1 MSRRVLRF
9 SSPANR
15 APPPPRTLLSP
26 VHRLKKDFF
35 TASEIGPALLSRRGD
50 TLTPKLFHLPSFS
63 LVRTYIYVR

>member
-15 APPPPRTLLSP
+15 APRRTLLSP
-26 VHRLKKDFF
+26 VHRLKTDFF

-50 TLTPKLFHLPSFS
+50 TLTPKLFHPPSFS
-63 LVRTYIYVR
+63 LVPTYIYVR